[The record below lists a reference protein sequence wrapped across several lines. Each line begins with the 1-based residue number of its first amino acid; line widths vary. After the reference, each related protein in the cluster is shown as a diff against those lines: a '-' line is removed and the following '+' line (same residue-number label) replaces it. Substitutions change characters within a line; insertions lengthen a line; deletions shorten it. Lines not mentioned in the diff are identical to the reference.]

1 MADGGEEKGQVL
13 LYRDSPSPTTKNGR
27 KGRDDDNN
35 NPILGKGRME
45 EEGKKGEPK
54 ERMAQNGAAIH
65 NVGISLGFVDKGGN

>member
-13 LYRDSPSPTTKNGR
+13 LYRDSPSPTTTKNGR

-45 EEGKKGEPK
+45 EGKKGGPK
-54 ERMAQNGAAIH
+54 KRMAQNGAAIH